1 MNKCIEL
8 NNVSFSYTNRK
19 SIFKDFSLKLDCEET
34 TILTG
39 KNGSGK
45 TTLSK
50 LIVGVLKPQLG
61 DIMIEGENSKSMS
74 LGRIGELIGY
84 VYQYPE
90 RQLFAQSVIDELTFP
105 LIFKGMD
112 KEIVY
117 AEAEEMIKLFELD
130 KVKNSYPFF
139 LSYGEKRRLAIAS
152 VLMNKPKYLIMDE
165 PTASL
170 DHERIESLS
179 LVLDMLKEKRVGVL
193 IISHNKDFIENHWQ
207 RILHIEGGN
216 VVNDINFKS
225 RSSS

>member
-152 VLMNKPKYLIMDE
+152 VLMSKPKYLIMDE

-179 LVLDMLKEKRVGVL
+179 LVLDMLKVKGVGVL
-193 IISHNKDFIENHWQ
+193 IISHNKDFIENHGQ

-216 VVNDINFKS
+216 VVNDINCKG

>member
-1 MNKCIEL
+1 MNNYIEI
-8 NNVSFSYTNRK
+8 NNVSFSYINGK

-61 DIMIEGENSKSMS
+61 NIMILGESSKSMS

-193 IISHNKDFIENHWQ
+193 IISHNKDFIENHGQ

-216 VVNDINFKS
+216 VVNDINCKG

>member
-1 MNKCIEL
+1 MNNYIEI
-8 NNVSFSYTNRK
+8 NNVSFSYINGK

-61 DIMIEGENSKSMS
+61 DIMILGESSKSMS

-170 DHERIESLS
+170 DNERIESLS

-193 IISHNKDFIENHWQ
+193 IISHNKDFIENHGQ

-216 VVNDINFKS
+216 VVNDINCKG

>member
-19 SIFKDFSLKLDCEET
+19 SIFKDFSIKLDCEET

-61 DIMIEGENSKSMS
+61 DIMIEGESSKSMS

-216 VVNDINFKS
+216 VVNDINFKG

>member
-1 MNKCIEL
+1 MNNYIEI
-8 NNVSFSYTNRK
+8 NNVSFSYINGK

-45 TTLSK
+45 TTFSK

-61 DIMIEGENSKSMS
+61 DIMILGESSKSMS

-117 AEAEEMIKLFELD
+117 AEAGEMIKLFELD

-152 VLMNKPKYLIMDE
+152 VLMSKPKYLIMDE

-179 LVLDMLKEKRVGVL
+179 LVLDMLKVKGVGVL
-193 IISHNKDFIENHWQ
+193 IISHNKDFIENHGQ

-216 VVNDINFKS
+216 VVNDINCKG